1 LGGPKLSRQE
11 RKEQSSARRTQMSD
25 RRERMMSGDER
36 YLLARD
42 QGPVRRYVRDI
53 VDSRRNVLGLFMPSA
68 LGLMFFMFA
77 VPQLQLYVSPAMLLL
92 MLLMAID
99 GLLLGRKVARKV
111 DEKFP
116 QDTESRWKLG
126 LYATSRASQMR
137 RMRAPRPQVKHGASV
152 E

>member
-1 LGGPKLSRQE
+1 
-11 RKEQSSARRTQMSD
+11 
-25 RRERMMSGDER
+25 
-36 YLLARD
+36 
-42 QGPVRRYVRDI
+42 
-53 VDSRRNVLGLFMPSA
+53 
-68 LGLMFFMFA
+68 
-77 VPQLQLYVSPAMLLL
+77 

-99 GLLLGRKVARKV
+99 GLFLGRKVARKV